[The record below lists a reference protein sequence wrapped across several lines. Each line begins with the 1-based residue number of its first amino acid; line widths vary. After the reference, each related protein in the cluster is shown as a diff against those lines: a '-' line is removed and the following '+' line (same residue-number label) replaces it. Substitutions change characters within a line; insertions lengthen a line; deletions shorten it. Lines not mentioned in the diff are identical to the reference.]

1 MGMWEALSGDR
12 WWVIWEVMEDN
23 KNGEVTEA
31 SLQWG
36 KAEKACFA
44 SCEEG
49 NSRGRSYQCIWIL
62 EEKVWRR
69 GG

>member
-1 MGMWEALSGDR
+1 
-12 WWVIWEVMEDN
+12 MEDN

-31 SLQWG
+31 SLQWR

-49 NSRGRSYQCIWIL
+49 NSHGRFYQCIWIL